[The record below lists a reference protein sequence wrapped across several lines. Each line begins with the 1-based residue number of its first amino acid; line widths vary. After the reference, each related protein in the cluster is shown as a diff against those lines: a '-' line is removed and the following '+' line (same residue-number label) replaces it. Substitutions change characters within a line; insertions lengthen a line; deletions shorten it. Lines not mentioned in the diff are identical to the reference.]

1 MFIIKD
7 NQIDNIKRLLFQQQN
22 EEVIAYF
29 LKRHEENP
37 PFGNRVKFEN
47 WLKTRLDYAFNWD
60 LTDVNY
66 IIDFIRYAIEFE
78 ELQPKEL
85 GHDIHEIMTY
95 PGRLQKN
102 KIFALFLFLTKIE
115 N

>member
-7 NQIDNIKRLLFQQQN
+7 NQINSIKRLLFQQQN

-29 LKRHEENP
+29 LKIHDNNP
-37 PFGNRVKFEN
+37 PFGSHEKFKN
-47 WLKTRLDYAFNWD
+47 WLKTRLDDAFDWD

-85 GHDIHEIMTY
+85 SHEVHEIMTY
-95 PGRLQKN
+95 PGRSQKN
-102 KIFALFLFLTKIE
+102 KIFALFLFLTKID

>member
-1 MFIIKD
+1 MFTIKN
-7 NQIDNIKRLLFQQQN
+7 NQIDDIKRLLFQQQN

-29 LKRHEENP
+29 FKIHGENF
-37 PFGNRVKFEN
+37 PFGNKVKFED
-47 WLKTRLDYAFNWD
+47 WLKTRLDYAFDWD

-85 GHDIHEIMTY
+85 SVDIHDIMTY
-95 PGRLQKN
+95 PGRSQKN

>member
-1 MFIIKD
+1 MFVIKN
-7 NQIDNIKRLLFQQQN
+7 NQIEDIKRLLFQQQN
-22 EEVIAYF
+22 EEVIDYF
-29 LKRHEENP
+29 LRLYKENP
-37 PFGNRVKFEN
+37 LFADGEKFKN
-47 WLKTRLDYAFNWD
+47 WLKTRLDFAFDWD

-78 ELQPKEL
+78 ELKPKEL
-85 GHDIHEIMTY
+85 SHEIHEIMTY
-95 PGRLQKN
+95 PGRSQKN